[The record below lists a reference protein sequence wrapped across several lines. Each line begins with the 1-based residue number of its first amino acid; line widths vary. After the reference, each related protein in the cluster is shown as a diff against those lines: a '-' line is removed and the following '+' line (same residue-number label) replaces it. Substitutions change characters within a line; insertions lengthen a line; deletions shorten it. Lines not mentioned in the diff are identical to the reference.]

1 MSKFTRRP
9 QRLRHVLRLIGA
21 GTLLTLLTP
30 LAQADALDDLRDKLV
45 VNGKPLPVESLAS
58 SPIKG
63 LYEVRLTSGESF
75 YTDIDGQHLIVGE
88 MYRNDADK
96 GLVNLSEQ
104 KANGERLKLLGDVSE
119 KDMVIYRPAGEIKAV
134 ISVFTDTTCPYCRKL
149 HKEVPELNAR
159 GIEVRYLAFP
169 RGGMRSQ
176 GARELAQVWCAEN
189 PTEAMNRIKNEGEVP
204 KQTASCDAP
213 VASQYELGTRMG
225 VQGTPAIVMPDGQMV
240 PGYLPVDRLATM
252 LGVDG

>member
-9 QRLRHVLRLIGA
+9 QRLTHVLRLIGA
-21 GTLLTLLTP
+21 GTLLTLLAP

-104 KANGERLKLLGDVSE
+104 KANGERLKLLADVSE
-119 KDMVIYRPAGEIKAV
+119 DDMVIFRPAGEVKAV

-169 RGGMRSQ
+169 RGGLRSQ

-189 PTEAMNRIKNEGEVP
+189 RTEAMNQIKNEGEVP
-204 KQTASCDAP
+204 KQAASCDAP